1 MSIFQNQTSFK
12 EYIKEH
18 PVTSVLLFI
27 NTLMLFVTFFL
38 GIKTGG
44 SISNFSSEALVRLG
58 GLVPIFVTEFGEY
71 HRLLAAMFLH
81 GNLLHFLANA
91 VIGLY
96 VLSGGLEKL
105 IGSFK
110 FFLLYMLGGIGA
122 SLVVLFTNP
131 PVSLTIGASG
141 AIFAV
146 LGSLLYI
153 IIYREDMLTLRDKQ
167 TIKTLIVLNVLFT
180 FIGASISI
188 AGHLGGLA
196 SGFLLSYLLI
206 RRNIFRVIN

>member
-27 NTLMLFVTFFL
+27 NTLMLFVTFIL
-38 GIKTGG
+38 GIPSGG
-44 SISNFSSEALVRLG
+44 SISNFSSEVLVDLG

-91 VIGLY
+91 IIGLY
-96 VLSGGLEKL
+96 VLSAGLEKL

-110 FFLLYMLGGIGA
+110 FFLLYMLGGLGA

-167 TIKTLIVLNVLFT
+167 TIKTLIILNVLFT
-180 FIGASISI
+180 FINANVSI